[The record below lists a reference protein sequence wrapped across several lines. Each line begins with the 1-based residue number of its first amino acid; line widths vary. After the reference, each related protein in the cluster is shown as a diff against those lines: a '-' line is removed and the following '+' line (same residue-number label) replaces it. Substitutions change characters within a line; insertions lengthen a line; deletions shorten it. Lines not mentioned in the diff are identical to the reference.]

1 MNIFFIGDIV
11 GRAGRRAVRKLLDNI
26 KEDYK
31 VDVIIANGE
40 NAAGGFGI
48 TEKVAKELFDYGIDV
63 LTMGNHTWN
72 NKDIF
77 NFIDDEKNLI
87 RPLNYMPGVPG
98 RGWTIIENDGYKL
111 AVVNLIG
118 QIYMQE
124 ANSPVMVFDK
134 AFSKIKEK
142 VDFIIIDFHAEATGE
157 KLAFANYVDGNV
169 SIVAGTHTH
178 VQTADEKILDNG
190 TGYITDLGLT
200 GAVDS
205 ILGMKKEAVIK
216 KLTTQMPERFSV
228 GTGQTQIEGAIFEVD
243 EKTKNTININRI
255 SRKDK
260 NSKKN

>member
-1 MNIFFIGDIV
+1 MNIFLIGDIV
-11 GRAGRRAVRKLLDNI
+11 GRAGRRAVRKFLNNI
-26 KEDYK
+26 VEEYE
-31 VDVIIANGE
+31 VDLIIANGE

-48 TEKVAKELFDYGIDV
+48 TEKVANELFDYGIDI

-77 NFIDDEKNLI
+77 NFIDEEKRLI

-98 RGWTIIENDGYKL
+98 RGWTITEKKGYKI

-124 ANSPVMVFDK
+124 ANSPVMIFDHY
-134 AFSKIKEK
+134 FSKIKET

-157 KLAFANYVDGNV
+157 KLAFANYVDGNAA
-169 SIVAGTHTH
+169 IVAGTHTH

-205 ILGMKKEAVIK
+205 ILGMKKKAVVK
-216 KLTTQMPERFSV
+216 KLITQMPERFSV
-228 GTGQTQIEGAIFEVD
+228 GTGQCQIEGAIFDID
-243 EKTKNTININRI
+243 EETKKSIKVNRI
-255 SRKDK
+255 SRKD
-260 NSKKN
+260 

>member
-1 MNIFFIGDIV
+1 MNIFLIGDIV
-11 GRAGRRAVRKLLDNI
+11 GRAGRRAVRKLLDDI
-26 KEDYK
+26 AEDYQI
-31 VDVIIANGE
+31 DLIIANGE

-48 TEKVAKELFDYGIDV
+48 TEKVANELFDYGIDA

-77 NFIDDEKNLI
+77 NFINDEKRVI

-98 RGWTIIENDGYKL
+98 RGWTIIEKMGYKI
-111 AVVNLIG
+111 AIVNLIG
-118 QIYMQE
+118 QVYMQE
-124 ANSPVMVFDK
+124 ANSPVMVLDNN
-134 AFSKIKEK
+134 FSEIKEK
-142 VDFIIIDFHAEATGE
+142 SDFIIVDFHAEATGE
-157 KLAFANYVDGNV
+157 KLAFANYLDGDV

-216 KLTTQMPERFSV
+216 KFTTQMPERFSV
-228 GTGQTQIEGAIFEVD
+228 GTGQCQIEGAVFKVD
-243 EKTKNTININRI
+243 EEKNETIKIDRI
-255 SRKDK
+255 SRKDE
-260 NSKKN
+260 NR

>member
-11 GRAGRRAVRKLLDNI
+11 GRAGRRAVRKLLNEIIEEYNI
-26 KEDYK
+26 DL
-31 VDVIIANGE
+31 IIANGE

-48 TEKVAKELFDYGIDV
+48 TEKVANELFDYGIDA

-77 NFIDDEKNLI
+77 NFIDNEKRLI

-98 RGWTIIENDGYKL
+98 RGWTIIEKNDYKI
-111 AVVNLIG
+111 AIVNLIG
-118 QIYMQE
+118 QVYMQE
-124 ANSPVMVFDK
+124 ANSPVMVFDNY
-134 AFSKIKEK
+134 FSEINEIA
-142 VDFIIIDFHAEATGE
+142 DFIIIDFHAEATGE

-169 SIVAGTHTH
+169 SVVVGTHTH
-178 VQTADEKILDNG
+178 VQTADNKILDNG

-200 GAVDS
+200 GAVNS

-228 GTGQTQIEGAIFEVD
+228 GTGQCKIEGAIFEIN
-243 EKTKNTININRI
+243 EENKNTVNVKRI
-255 SRKDK
+255 SRKD
-260 NSKKN
+260 